1 MLIVYRVYARVPVE
15 QLSSRRKATCIA
27 SFTDSENGPN
37 MD

>member
-15 QLSSRRKATCIA
+15 QLSSQREATFIA
-27 SFTDSENGPN
+27 PCTDSENGPN